1 MGSEMVKNPHILQ
14 RFEDEENR
22 ASPLDF
28 ERNLRLFEAMYEHA
42 RTLGVWEQ
50 GSDTLAVKLR
60 LARAL
65 NV

>member
-1 MGSEMVKNPHILQ
+1 MTPISDLQ

>member
-1 MGSEMVKNPHILQ
+1 MGLEMVKNPHILQ

-22 ASPLDF
+22 ASPVDF

-42 RTLGVWEQ
+42 RALGVWEQ
-50 GSDTLAVKLR
+50 GPDTLTVKLR
-60 LARAL
+60 LAQAL

>member
-1 MGSEMVKNPHILQ
+1 MVQNPHLLQ

-22 ASPLDF
+22 RSPADF
-28 ERNLRLFEAMYEHA
+28 ERNLRLFDAMYRHA
-42 RTLGVWEQ
+42 CTLGVWEQ
-50 GSDTLAVKLR
+50 GPDTLPVKLR

>member
-1 MGSEMVKNPHILQ
+1 MVQNPQILR

-22 ASPLDF
+22 ALPPDLG
-28 ERNLRLFEAMYEHA
+28 RNLRLLDAMYRHA
-42 RTLGVWEQ
+42 RAMGVWN
-50 GSDTLAVKLR
+50 GSPGIQPFKLR